1 MAAAFQETN
10 RSILSWGT
18 FSRAAHISRL
28 FRRPLQFP
36 DIRVP
41 GFEYVRGRHLAQ
53 DLRDHPHRA
62 DVFTDDSLHVPVSHI
77 FHPLL
82 YQTVSYHS
90 VSYHIILVMIQLE
103 VPFAVNLRPEAC
115 EFLSVEDLF
124 QGGEMRRPGH
134 VLILDRFGELALVL
148 AVHVFSGLDAPGL
161 FVPGVELD
169 PRDRGSSEEIA
180 EVVRPPARAC
190 DLFRLEL
197 RRRDLGFLGGMY
209 PKLDP
214 YPVKR
219 CVWVDVL
226 LPLFVAFFVDD
237 RLIRG
242 LLPAELERA
251 PALLSIQSPIFSHWM
266 SNLRLVLRARP

>member
-1 MAAAFQETN
+1 
-10 RSILSWGT
+10 
-18 FSRAAHISRL
+18 
-28 FRRPLQFP
+28 
-36 DIRVP
+36 
-41 GFEYVRGRHLAQ
+41 
-53 DLRDHPHRA
+53 
-62 DVFTDDSLHVPVSHI
+62 
-77 FHPLL
+77 
-82 YQTVSYHS
+82 
-90 VSYHIILVMIQLE
+90 
-103 VPFAVNLRPEAC
+103 
-115 EFLSVEDLF
+115 
-124 QGGEMRRPGH
+124 MRRPGH
-134 VLILDRFGELALVL
+134 VLILDCFGELALVL

-251 PALLSIQSPIFSHWM
+251 PALFVDPIAHFFA
-266 SNLRLVLRARP
+266 LDVKLALGFEGEAVELVIRLVALEIEADVYAGWVVLRESLLKASTMA